1 MFWVLTNVDM
11 HSRGKFNLEKY
22 EQIEMIFKS
31 LKYLMIFMVLA
42 CIQQVSRVWTVPLSS
57 FSVNFGYSNLAV
69 MKFWL
74 WLLLA
79 IIEMLTF

>member
-11 HSRGKFNLEKY
+11 HSRGKFDLEKY

-42 CIQQVSRVWTVPLSS
+42 CIQQVSRVWTVSS
-57 FSVNFGYSNLAV
+57 
-69 MKFWL
+69 K
-74 WLLLA
+74 
-79 IIEMLTF
+79 

>member
-31 LKYLMIFMVLA
+31 LKYLMIFMVIT
-42 CIQQVSRVWTVPLSS
+42 CIKQLEQCHRV
-57 FSVNFGYSNLAV
+57 
-69 MKFWL
+69 
-74 WLLLA
+74 
-79 IIEMLTF
+79 